1 MQCTH
6 YKLKKGQVRHCQ
18 PPTHPRPVIFAIAHP
33 ICLSSRANKVPMMS
47 VSKRANSPYPFPS
60 LEYGGDAGVGLELL
74 EGLERVEVGVGVVQA
89 DHEAYSDEVVVGK
102 VVQEGAAVVAGGLG
116 MEGSFKVGNQS
127 VGNYASKY
135 FIRTSLGTC
144 CCSCRFIPLQL
155 RREGRGEEEKKSTSL
170 EVGQ

>member
-1 MQCTH
+1 
-6 YKLKKGQVRHCQ
+6 
-18 PPTHPRPVIFAIAHP
+18 
-33 ICLSSRANKVPMMS
+33 MMS

-74 EGLERVEVGVGVVQA
+74 EGLERVEVGVGVVQT
-89 DHEAYSDEVVVGK
+89 DHEANSDEVVVGK

-116 MEGSFKVGNQS
+116 MEGRYNGSFKVGNKS
-127 VGNYASKY
+127 VENYASKY

-144 CCSCRFIPLQL
+144 CYSCRFIPLQL